1 MASKVITTYV
11 VDLSPSMAQSR
22 NGRDKSDLDYAL
34 IPLYDN
40 LISKTMKGLKT
51 DLVTVI
57 ACHSKSTKNPFVDLG
72 KFQNVEVI
80 LEKKAPDYDDLK
92 LLKKVLVANTSAVKE
107 DEGDIFESMLVG
119 VGLLRETEKYKF
131 KRNIVVITNSGSKI
145 GSFES
150 ELAVASKKAINELQI
165 DMLVMNL
172 DLHHSDDSLKLQN
185 EKDWMLALA
194 GYDKGRLVDVT
205 DVINEMEHYPA
216 MRKIRPIQYF
226 NGPLRFG
233 KAGAD
238 KRDSPVPSN
247 ESDETALQI
256 GVQVF
261 PGLKVEKPPSLH
273 QYLYDTKNKTL
284 SKIKNRVKYMI
295 NKHSDDTTDNAD
307 VSDSQGNTMKYVKDQ
322 EGAQGDSGDEQEND
336 GKVEINKSDIIDGFK
351 YSNYDLVAVDDDL
364 ANSAK
369 LKCDEGMDII
379 GIMKNGNLPYT
390 YLIGETYYVLPSLD
404 ESYRNV
410 LMFNAI
416 CQSLIELDSCA
427 IIRYV
432 PKRNEE
438 IHVSALLPRRVLVDG
453 NSIYAFFL
461 CRLPYKEDEKVGRF
475 PSLSSVK
482 ATSGR
487 LYTNKFDD
495 EGNSQEETGQT
506 DILPDSDMNKLMEA
520 FILSKDLDK
529 HPQGKAVNNLRP
541 RPCLI
546 SNPKV
551 SSAPSA
557 KEIKFNNDVYE
568 GLHPVSPAIN
578 KFNTLLKRAIFK
590 SLEYDDLNEFLDDA
604 DLIQNVLTGKPEET
618 NFFNLDNV
626 ISLNYGTLE
635 SSVLR
640 QINSNSMSAAKDLLK
655 KSNTKY
661 ISKQKLQTYKK
672 RKVMNNDLND
682 EFDTRKTKGNYG
694 SEDVNNTKELPNIDD
709 LLS

>member
-11 VDLSPSMAQSR
+11 VDLSPSMAQTR

-57 ACHSKSTKNPFVDLG
+57 ACHSKATKNPFVDSG
-72 KFQNVEVI
+72 NFSNVEVI

-92 LLKKVLVANTSAVKE
+92 LLKKVLVANTSDVKE

-145 GSFES
+145 ESFQS

-165 DMLVMNL
+165 DIHVMNL

-185 EKDWMLALA
+185 EKNWMSTLA
-194 GYDKGRLVDVT
+194 GYEKGRLVDVA
-205 DVINEMEHYPA
+205 DVVNQMEHYPT

-233 KAGAD
+233 KVKANKYD
-238 KRDSPVPSN
+238 STSPVKD
-247 ESDETALQI
+247 SDGTSLQI

-261 PGLKVEKPPSLH
+261 PGLKVEKSPSLH

-284 SKIKNRVKYMI
+284 SKIKNRVRYMI
-295 NKHSDDTTDNAD
+295 NKHSDDNADNGD
-307 VSDSQGNTMKYVKDQ
+307 VSDSQGNTMRYVKDQ
-322 EGAQGDSGDEQEND
+322 EGAHEESGDDQENE
-336 GKVEINKSDIIDGFK
+336 GIAEINKSDIIDGFK
-351 YSNYDLVAVDDDL
+351 YSNYDLVAVDEDL

-390 YLIGETYYVLPSLD
+390 YLIGETYYVLPSLY

-410 LMFNAI
+410 LMFNAF

-438 IHVSALLPRRVLVDG
+438 IQVSTLLPRRIFLDG
-453 NSIYAFFL
+453 ISVYSFFL

-487 LYTNKFDD
+487 LYTNKSED
-495 EGNSQEETGQT
+495 ESNSQEETGQT
-506 DILPDSDMNKLMEA
+506 DILPDSDMNKLMEE
-520 FILSKDLDK
+520 FILAKDLDK
-529 HPQGKAVNNLRP
+529 HPQGKAVDNLQP
-541 RPCLI
+541 QPSFI
-546 SNPKV
+546 SNPKI
-551 SSAPSA
+551 SSSPSA

-568 GLHPVSPAIN
+568 GLHPMSPAIN
-578 KFNTLLKRAIFK
+578 KFNNLLKRAIFK
-590 SLEYDDLNEFLDDA
+590 SLEYDDLNEFLDDSN
-604 DLIQNVLTGKPEET
+604 LIQKVLTGKPEDT

-626 ISLNYGTLE
+626 ISLNYGTLD

-640 QINSNSMSAAKDLLK
+640 QINSNSITAAKDLLK
-655 KSNTKY
+655 KSHTKY
-661 ISKQKLQTYKK
+661 ISKQKLQVYKK

>member
-11 VDLSPSMAQSR
+11 VDLSPSMGQTR

-72 KFQNVEVI
+72 NFLNVEVI

-92 LLKKVLVANTSAVKE
+92 LLKKVLVANTSDVKE

-131 KRNIVVITNSGSKI
+131 KRNIVVITNSASKI
-145 GSFES
+145 GSFQS

-165 DMLVMNL
+165 DILVMNL
-172 DLHHSDDSLKLQN
+172 DLHHSDDWLKLQN

-194 GYDKGRLVDVT
+194 GYDKGRLVDVK
-205 DVINEMEHYPA
+205 DVINQMEHYPT

-226 NGPLRFG
+226 KGPLRFG
-233 KAGAD
+233 RAGAE
-238 KRDSPVPSN
+238 KCGSTVPSN

-261 PGLKVEKPPSLH
+261 PGLKAEKSPSLH
-273 QYLYDTKNKTL
+273 QYLYDTKNKAL
-284 SKIKNRVKYMI
+284 SKIKNRVKYTI
-295 NKHSDDTTDNAD
+295 NKHSDDNGD

-322 EGAQGDSGDEQEND
+322 GGAQGDSGDEQEND
-336 GKVEINKSDIIDGFK
+336 GKVEINQNDIIDGFK

-364 ANSAK
+364 ANYAK

-410 LMFNAI
+410 LMFNAF

-427 IIRYV
+427 IVRYV

-438 IHVSALLPRRVLVDG
+438 IQVSALLPRKILVDG
-453 NSIYAFFL
+453 IYIYSFFL

-487 LYTNKFDD
+487 LYTNKPED
-495 EGNSQEETGQT
+495 EGNGQEETGQA

-541 RPCLI
+541 QPCLI

-557 KEIKFNNDVYE
+557 KEIKFNNHVYE

-604 DLIQNVLTGKPEET
+604 DLIQKVLAGKPEDT
-618 NFFNLDNV
+618 NFFNLENV
-626 ISLNYGTLE
+626 ICLNYGTLE

-640 QINSNSMSAAKDLLK
+640 QINSNSITAAKDLLK

>member
-11 VDLSPSMAQSR
+11 VDLSPSMANTR

-57 ACHSKSTKNPFVDLG
+57 ACHSKSTKSPFVDLG
-72 KFQNVEVI
+72 NFLNVEVI
-80 LEKKAPDYDDLK
+80 LEKKAPEYDDLK
-92 LLKKVLVANTSAVKE
+92 LLKKALVANMSDVKE

-131 KRNIVVITNSGSKI
+131 KRNIVVITNSVSKI
-145 GSFES
+145 GSFLS

-165 DMLVMNL
+165 DILVMTL
-172 DLHHSDDSLKLQN
+172 DLHQSDDPLKLQN
-185 EKDWMLALA
+185 EKNWMLVLA
-194 GYDKGRLVDVT
+194 GYDKGLLVDVK
-205 DVINEMEHYPA
+205 DVIYEMERYPT
-216 MRKIRPIQYF
+216 MRKIRPVQYF

-233 KAGAD
+233 KTGSEENDAAIPSSEQD
-238 KRDSPVPSN
+238 K
-247 ESDETALQI
+247 TALQI
-256 GVQVF
+256 DVQVY
-261 PGLKVEKPPSLH
+261 PGLKVEKSPSLH
-273 QYLYDTKNKTL
+273 QYVYDTKHKTL
-284 SKIKNRVKYMI
+284 SKIKNRVRYTI
-295 NKHSDDTTDNAD
+295 NRHHNDNADDGD
-307 VSDSQGNTMKYVKDQ
+307 VSDSQENTMKYVKDQ
-322 EGAQGDSGDEQEND
+322 DSAQEGMGDEQEND
-336 GKVEINKSDIIDGFK
+336 EKAEINKSDIIDGFK

-364 ANSAK
+364 ANSAR

-379 GIMKNGNLPYT
+379 GIIKNGNLPYT

-404 ESYRNV
+404 NSYRNV
-410 LMFNAI
+410 LMFNAF

-438 IHVSALLPRRVLVDG
+438 IQMNALLPRKILVDG
-453 NSIYAFFL
+453 IFIYSFFL

-475 PSLSSVK
+475 PCLSSIK
-482 ATSGR
+482 TTSGN
-487 LYTNKFDD
+487 LYTSQHDD
-495 EGNSQEETGQT
+495 EGNSQEETGKT
-506 DILPDSDMNKLMEA
+506 NILPDSDMNKLMEA
-520 FILSKDLDK
+520 FISSKDLDK
-529 HPQGKAVNNLRP
+529 HIQRKSVNNLGP
-541 RPCLI
+541 HPYLI

-557 KEIKFNNDVYE
+557 KEIKHNNDVYE
-568 GLHPVSPAIN
+568 GIHAVSPAIN

-590 SLEYDDLNEFLDDA
+590 SLEYDDLNEFLDDE
-604 DLIQNVLTGKPEET
+604 DLIQKVLSGKPEDT

-635 SSVLR
+635 NSVLR
-640 QINSNSMSAAKDLLK
+640 QINSHSMPAAKDLLK

-709 LLS
+709 LLN